1 MKTAIIIF
9 AVLTMLNFVGYR
21 LTFTMITNNVTEM
34 FKAINK
40 LPTGLSLVCGMC
52 RLFMYLFACVLVTL
66 LLIHFI

>member
-9 AVLTMLNFVGYR
+9 AVLTMLNLVGYK
-21 LTFTMITNNVTEM
+21 LTYSAIQNDITEIYT
-34 FKAINK
+34 AIKNI
-40 LPTGLSLVCGMC
+40 PTLLSVICGAC